1 MKVKKYVA
9 PTMPEAMKKIRAEL
23 GKDAVILNSK
33 VVHTGGLFGFFT
45 KKNIEVIAAID
56 PSPFTNEPI
65 HKEKQRPLESNVKE
79 SSIGAG
85 NTSTLQKVEKT
96 SHLTDTALK
105 KELDELKLLIKDLSG
120 HQSAPTPIYPDSL
133 QKIEKNLIDQEINH
147 TIIAELMT
155 KLLELWYKND
165 AKSSQKELDNWLKE
179 ALLHH
184 VEQFEHGG
192 ITFKKQYINVVGPTG
207 VGKTTT
213 LAKIAADCVLKH
225 KKKVAFI
232 TTDTYRIAAIEQL
245 KTYAKILNVPIEV
258 CYNMEDF
265 ITAKGKFAS
274 FDLVFIDTAGRN
286 FRNQQ
291 YVNELKEVINFTE
304 EMETFL
310 VLSLTAKI
318 KDMNEIYKQ
327 FSIINIDRF
336 IFTKVDETSQCGAIL
351 NLMSTYKKGV
361 AYITTGQNVPDDI
374 MEATPTVIVNTIL
387 GVDKE

>member
-9 PTMPEAMKKIRAEL
+9 PSMPEAMKKIRAEL

-33 VVHTGGLFGFFT
+33 IVHTGGLFGFFT

-56 PSPFTNEPI
+56 PSPFANETI
-65 HKEKQRPLESNVKE
+65 YKEKQRPLKSNVRE
-79 SSIGAG
+79 SSAGAV
-85 NTSTLQKVEKT
+85 NTTTLQKVEKT

-105 KELDELKLLIKDLSG
+105 KELDDLKLLIKDLAG
-120 HQSAPTPIYPDSL
+120 HQSAPTSIYPVPL
-133 QKIEKNLIDQEINH
+133 QKIEKKLIDQEIDQS
-147 TIIAELMT
+147 IVAGLMT
-155 KLLELWYKND
+155 KLLEQWYKND
-165 AKSSQKELDNWLKE
+165 AKSSQKEIDKWLNE
-179 ALLHH
+179 AFLHH
-184 VEQFEHGG
+184 VKQFEHGG
-192 ITFKKQYINVVGPTG
+192 LTLKKQYINVVGPTG

-213 LAKIAADCVLKH
+213 LAKIAANCVLKH
-225 KKKVAFI
+225 EKKVAFI

-265 ITAKGKFAS
+265 ITAKEKFSS

-310 VLSLTAKI
+310 VLSLTAKL
-318 KDMNEIYKQ
+318 KDMTEIYKQ
-327 FSIINIDRF
+327 FSIIDIQRF
-336 IFTKVDETSQCGAIL
+336 IFTKVDETSQYGAIL

-374 MEATPTVIVNTIL
+374 VESTPTVIVNTIL